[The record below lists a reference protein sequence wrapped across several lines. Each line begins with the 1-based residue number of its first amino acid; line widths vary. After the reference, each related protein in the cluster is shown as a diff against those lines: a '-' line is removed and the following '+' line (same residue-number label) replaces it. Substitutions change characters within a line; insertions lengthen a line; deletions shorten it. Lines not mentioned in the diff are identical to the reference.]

1 MIILKIGG
9 GGSID
14 HAAIVSDLKL
24 LTEPFIIVHGA
35 NHLRDQLAN
44 RLSVERKVL
53 TSVSGYDSVYS
64 DEEAIDMLMMA
75 YAGLANKRL
84 VALCQQHGIN
94 AVGLS
99 GLDGRAVVAKRNAGI
114 RIRENGKNIMVHD
127 RSGKPISVN
136 KGLIDLL
143 LSNGYV
149 PLLCVPLIDEQG
161 SAVNSE
167 NDDIVAL
174 FQRTMGAETVI
185 HLIEAKGYLS
195 DPTDAGAVVSRLS
208 SAEITQAL
216 VGSTGRIK
224 RKLLS
229 ISRLLENGVSRV
241 IIADGRVEHPIQKAL
256 AGEGTIIS

>member
-1 MIILKIGG
+1 MIIIKIGG
-9 GGSID
+9 GESIN

-35 NHLRDQLAN
+35 NHLRDQLAK
-44 RLSVERKVL
+44 RLGVVRKVL

-64 DEEAIDMLMMA
+64 DEEAIDLLMMA

-94 AVGLS
+94 AVGLT
-99 GLDGRAVVAKRNAGI
+99 GLDGRVVVAKRNAGI
-114 RIRENGKNIMVHD
+114 RVRENGKNLMVHD
-127 RSGKPISVN
+127 RSGKPVSIN
-136 KGLIDLL
+136 KNLIDMLL
-143 LSNGYV
+143 ANGYV

-161 SAVNSE
+161 GAVNSE

-174 FQRTMGAETVI
+174 LQQTMGAETVI
-185 HLIEAKGYLS
+185 HLIEAKGYLT
-195 DPTDAGAVVSRLS
+195 DPTNIESVVSRLS
-208 SAEITQAL
+208 SVEIAQAL
-216 VGSTGRIK
+216 TGSKGRIK